1 MVFRG
6 GGAFLYLVIIIIVV
20 SGENAYSHTSDNAG
34 VAVVVGISIVVVAC
48 GGRIHRNSKV
58 LVFKES
64 RARQVRV
71 RKRSEKRTEIIRTV
85 PCGRKIILHVL
96 VQQTAFRCTHRPVLT
111 VVSEVGYWLK
121 GNFVFA
127 FGYILIG

>member
-1 MVFRG
+1 MILGRTGTLLTYILVRR
-6 GGAFLYLVIIIIVV
+6 FLCTQY
-20 SGENAYSHTSDNAG
+20 ADTHAADNAG